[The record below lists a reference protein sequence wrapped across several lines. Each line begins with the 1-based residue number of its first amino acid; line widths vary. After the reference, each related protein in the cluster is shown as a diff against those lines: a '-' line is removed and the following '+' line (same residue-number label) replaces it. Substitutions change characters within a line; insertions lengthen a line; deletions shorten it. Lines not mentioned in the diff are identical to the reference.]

1 MMMEFFDH
9 MRVLADKLHDR
20 TRISLPHSHDS
31 NSDNNLEGELDE
43 LIKYLSTIHARFLD
57 VQGTSGQNGDPRSSG
72 ELIRILISV
81 HANLQATLQS
91 IEEEDEKSYTAKK
104 AFLWNSE
111 RLNSVAEAIA
121 IENHKLRV
129 LLCTFDPDENVE
141 TAIPLEWRRWRL
153 RKMEGYVETE
163 IQRCGRQRCEV
174 SRLDGY
180 NYQFKWNKLNDA
192 EYLSHISGD
201 KLCKVSAKSW
211 EFFIQCFTRN
221 LQIAQEESCG
231 PSDRWIHLM
240 ICSHYLMSARDSREY
255 RQFVTYFKHP
265 QDLCIIDTGFT
276 LHHYITELEIL
287 LFGILTELETEYLNP
302 DDVQERTKKRNSQ
315 QSTPLIPQTPIVQE
329 RHESVST
336 GSTQSMGIDEYGVI
350 FKCQLGGEQ
359 VDHVMKIR
367 MDAEGALTLD
377 FDEELRLWPNTLQ
390 AFRELDLRRASI
402 YPNYLTPGIYM
413 CDLTLERKLRGR
425 SIITSGCLFFQSST
439 NLKEFQRA
447 LTGYKV
453 LVDFQRGIKVRT
465 LEKYQ
470 FKSKNA
476 ITGRLQIWLKDFS
489 RGNDSTQVGASSSL
503 RRAST
508 SLSAMSRTTFASI
521 ATLKAQ
527 QAIPGSH
534 LTTIDEGS
542 GLQIEMPVPPLV
554 IMFVESSSRDG
565 KIQRGQILAFKF
577 AEHSKLDRKKCKPD
591 DKFPRC
597 FVLHPVRCDLEIGP
611 LKFPQNSKELSWLEV
626 SFSKDEERE
635 IFTRQLEDARKIYHR
650 RTEQHNQG
658 LKFMQQG
665 RHNTKEY
672 GVD

>member
-1 MMMEFFDH
+1 

-43 LIKYLSTIHARFLD
+43 LIKYLSTIHARFLH

-111 RLNSVAEAIA
+111 RLNAVAEVIA

-302 DDVQERTKKRNSQ
+302 DDVQEKTKKRNSQ
-315 QSTPLIPQTPIVQE
+315 QSTPLIPQTPIVQG

-367 MDAEGALTLD
+367 MDAEGAMTLD

-390 AFRELDLRRASI
+390 AFRE
-402 YPNYLTPGIYM
+402 
-413 CDLTLERKLRGR
+413 
-425 SIITSGCLFFQSST
+425 
-439 NLKEFQRA
+439 
-447 LTGYKV
+447 
-453 LVDFQRGIKVRT
+453 FQRGIKVRT

-650 RTEQHNQG
+650 RMEQHNQG

>member
-1 MMMEFFDH
+1 

-57 VQGTSGQNGDPRSSG
+57 VQGSSGQNGDPRSSG

-302 DDVQERTKKRNSQ
+302 DDVQEKTKKRNSQ
-315 QSTPLIPQTPIVQE
+315 QSTPLIPQTPIVQG

-367 MDAEGALTLD
+367 MDAEGAMTLD
-377 FDEELRLWPNTLQ
+377 FDEELSLWPNTLQ
-390 AFRELDLRRASI
+390 AFRE
-402 YPNYLTPGIYM
+402 
-413 CDLTLERKLRGR
+413 
-425 SIITSGCLFFQSST
+425 
-439 NLKEFQRA
+439 
-447 LTGYKV
+447 
-453 LVDFQRGIKVRT
+453 FQRGIKVRT

-626 SFSKDEERE
+626 SFSKDEGKLRPSNSYVLNAEISSIERE

-650 RTEQHNQG
+650 RMEQHNQG

>member
-1 MMMEFFDH
+1 

-111 RLNSVAEAIA
+111 RLNAVAEVIA

-302 DDVQERTKKRNSQ
+302 DDVQEKTKKRNSQ
-315 QSTPLIPQTPIVQE
+315 QSTPLIPQTPIVQG

-367 MDAEGALTLD
+367 MDAEGAMTLD

-390 AFRELDLRRASI
+390 AFRE
-402 YPNYLTPGIYM
+402 
-413 CDLTLERKLRGR
+413 
-425 SIITSGCLFFQSST
+425 
-439 NLKEFQRA
+439 
-447 LTGYKV
+447 
-453 LVDFQRGIKVRT
+453 FQRGIKVRT

-626 SFSKDEERE
+626 SFSNDEERE

-650 RTEQHNQG
+650 RMEQHNQG

>member
-1 MMMEFFDH
+1 

-57 VQGTSGQNGDPRSSG
+57 VQGSSGQNGDPRSSG

-111 RLNSVAEAIA
+111 RLNAVAEVIA

-315 QSTPLIPQTPIVQE
+315 QSTPLIPQTPPLVQE

-367 MDAEGALTLD
+367 MDAEGAMTLD

-390 AFRELDLRRASI
+390 AFRE
-402 YPNYLTPGIYM
+402 
-413 CDLTLERKLRGR
+413 
-425 SIITSGCLFFQSST
+425 
-439 NLKEFQRA
+439 
-447 LTGYKV
+447 
-453 LVDFQRGIKVRT
+453 FQRGIKVRT

-626 SFSKDEERE
+626 SFSNDEERE

-650 RTEQHNQG
+650 RMEQHNQG